1 MKPAIIKDIIFRS
14 FALFLVTALP
24 AIGAGS
30 FIGVEP
36 VNSAVI
42 AGALAV
48 SKIATDLAKAFLDD
62 GKLTQ
67 DEVDAI
73 FKKANKKSEG
83 GK

>member
-1 MKPAIIKDIIFRS
+1 MSKKIIKDVVLRS

-30 FIGVEP
+30 FVGIAP
-36 VNSAVI
+36 IHSAVI

-48 SKIATDLAKAFLDD
+48 SRILTDLAKAFLDD

-73 FKKANKKSEG
+73 FKKANKKDET
-83 GK
+83 K

>member
-1 MKPAIIKDIIFRS
+1 MNSKIIKDVVLRS

-30 FIGVEP
+30 FVGIAP
-36 VNSAVI
+36 IHSAVI

-48 SKIATDLAKAFLDD
+48 SRILTDLAKAFLDD

-73 FKKANKKSEG
+73 FRKANKKDES
-83 GK
+83 K

>member
-1 MKPAIIKDIIFRS
+1 MKLNIFKDVTFRS

-36 VNSAVI
+36 INSALI

-48 SKIATDLAKAFLDD
+48 SRVVTDLAKAFLDD
-62 GKLTQ
+62 GNLTQ

-73 FKKANKKSEG
+73 FKKANKKEET
-83 GK
+83 K

>member
-1 MKPAIIKDIIFRS
+1 MNSKIMKDVVLRS

-30 FIGVEP
+30 FVGIAP
-36 VNSAVI
+36 IHSAVI

-48 SKIATDLAKAFLDD
+48 SRILTDLAKAFLDD

-73 FKKANKKSEG
+73 FKKANKKDES
-83 GK
+83 K

>member
-1 MKPAIIKDIIFRS
+1 MNSKIMKDVVLRS

-30 FIGVEP
+30 FVGIAP
-36 VNSAVI
+36 IHSAVI

-48 SKIATDLAKAFLDD
+48 SRILTDLAKAFLDD

-73 FKKANKKSEG
+73 FRKANKKDES
-83 GK
+83 K

>member
-1 MKPAIIKDIIFRS
+1 MNSKVMKDVVLRS

-30 FIGVEP
+30 FVGIAP
-36 VNSAVI
+36 IHSAVI

-48 SKIATDLAKAFLDD
+48 SRILTDLAKAFLDD

-73 FKKANKKSEG
+73 FKKANKKDET
-83 GK
+83 K